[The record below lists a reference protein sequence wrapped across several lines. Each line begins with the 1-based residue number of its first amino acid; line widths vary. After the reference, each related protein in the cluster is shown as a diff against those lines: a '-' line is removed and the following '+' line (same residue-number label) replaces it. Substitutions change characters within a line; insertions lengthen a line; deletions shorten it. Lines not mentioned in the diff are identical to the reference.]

1 MNVLY
6 NLKWVDGAGY
16 SPGQVVA
23 DAGALFSGGI
33 SSYNNQYLGVIYGSN
48 IAIQAAIEACSD
60 YNMIGITDEEAQQF
74 IEDSQAAPT
83 IQDRL
88 EAVELLVNILGED

>member
-33 SSYNNQYLGVIYGSN
+33 ASHNNQYLGVIYGSDADVQV
-48 IAIQAAIEACSD
+48 AIQASSQ
-60 YNMIGITDEEAQQF
+60 YNMVAITDEEAQQF
-74 IEDSQAAPT
+74 IENSQASPT

-88 EAVELLVNILGED
+88 EAVELLVNILGEN

>member
-6 NLKWVDGAGY
+6 NLKWQDGAGY
-16 SPGQVVA
+16 PPGQVVA

-33 SSYNNQYLGVIYGSN
+33 ASLDNQYLGVIYGSDA
-48 IAIQAAIEACSD
+48 AIQSAIAACSE
-60 YNMIGITDEEAQQF
+60 YNMVGITDEEAHQF
-74 IEDSQAAPT
+74 IENSQAAPT